1 MPFCVFL
8 LFEFDKMQIPLGR
21 IYRNVF
27 FIKVSLA
34 TRSLCFCALTSVGAL
49 FILYVSFG
57 GKENEKTSR
66 TNPCNTHTPVYGCL

>member
-49 FILYVSFG
+49 FNFG
-57 GKENEKTSR
+57 R
-66 TNPCNTHTPVYGCL
+66 RV